1 MATPGFNLPD
11 VIETVR
17 KHMRLILV
25 ISFASAVTAA
35 LFYWYSPRKYE
46 GRTEFL
52 IRNPLFGDRSNLYN
66 SDQKIFDYF
75 ADEDDVNRI
84 LLLAE
89 SDIVRKQVIR
99 NMRLDYIYKADGA
112 TRKGQL
118 MVERKYNKNL
128 NVIRTEYK
136 DVVLTY
142 MDTDPQRAADVA
154 NEIVRVVDEVYA
166 GYYKNTRKLMYES
179 IMDKTREE
187 DSAILALTD
196 TLAALR
202 DRYGIYDIISPARNT
217 IMLSSLKPHGT
228 LDFAHGVEEIQNIE
242 SMKDQLVYD
251 RAKNKTLQ
259 NQYMTGA
266 KIDQMHVIDV
276 VTPAKN
282 PLDAKGLGGML
293 TVLAGAFLG
302 FFFTTILMSL
312 SDHYFVKQKNGG
324 TTGPKQTGE

>member
-11 VIETVR
+11 LIITVR
-17 KHMRLILV
+17 KHRNLILI
-25 ISFASAVTAA
+25 ISFASAVAA
-35 LFYWYSPRKYE
+35 AIFYLASPRKYE

-89 SDIVRKQVIR
+89 SDIVRKQVIQ
-99 NMRLDYIYKADGA
+99 NMRLDYIYKLDGS

-118 MVERKYNKNL
+118 AMERKYNKSL
-128 NVIRTEYK
+128 NVTRTEFK

-142 MDTDPQRAADVA
+142 VDIDPERAAAVA
-154 NEIVRVVDEVYA
+154 NEIVRVVDEVYS
-166 GYYKNTRKLMYES
+166 GFYKDTRKYMYES
-179 IMDKTREE
+179 IGDKTREE
-187 DSAILALTD
+187 DSSIAALTD
-196 TLAALR
+196 TLINLR
-202 DRYGIYDIISPARNT
+202 NRYGIYDIISPARNNL
-217 IMLSSLKPHGT
+217 MLSSLKENGHK
-228 LDFAHGVEEIQNIE
+228 DFGRGVEEIQNIE

-259 NQYMTGA
+259 NQYSTGS
-266 KIDQMHVIDV
+266 KPDQMHVIKV

-282 PLDAKGLGGML
+282 PLDAKGIGGML
-293 TVLAGAFLG
+293 TVLVGAFLG
-302 FFFTTILMSL
+302 FFFTTMIMSL
-312 SDHYFVKQKNGG
+312 SDHYLVKK
-324 TTGPKQTGE
+324 K